1 MIDFNQTSTFM
12 GDAAS
17 PGYVYY
23 NRIYTDFHKDDS
35 VKGRSMMRAYYG
47 AKSAISFYGVRDT
60 TSGRNKR
67 IKEVSEY
74 LKQQG
79 RAEFEKEKKL
89 LMYKYPELFSSRKV
103 DFDLD
108 DKDSMMNF
116 IRIYSEMLSSKDI
129 FESALDKMS
138 AALTSQG
145 SKKVGATVWRYFP
158 TYLTNALTKFL
169 QDREDD
175 LSAQVAADEE
185 GFPDYLHDLL
195 TSNLDDIMDDA
206 INRMLRS
213 KRTNKNDEQVQP
225 YLEFK
230 KALNANPQCKAVFRA
245 GLQKIYGLSGIVDR
259 LSENFS
265 TDISSNWTGKNGK
278 KTRGFSSSLES
289 KVQIKVGLSRGGGQQ
304 GGLATEYAAAALVET
319 LNGDMKT
326 KHTGGTNVKSDYI
339 ISVGGWD
346 LDALNLEESING
358 VGRERGQQLVGAI
371 DKILADYDEGFL
383 VYVNAKDYMTA
394 TTDDFRGFKS
404 GEDIKLS
411 RYQSLSLRSNTSAAS
426 VNKFIGAIM
435 NTMEGAV
442 GERYRGDLT
451 TLLAGDL
458 ATFLFDDFKTIG
470 DNAPQDSVKRLHL
483 FLLNGTYVPL
493 SYLLYWSG
501 VAIEEAANGQNVN
514 KYFSASISNVKI
526 SYPEPPYNSAMWEQQ
541 RQDALDKIKVG
552 GKFLKNFSDIV
563 TEFTPL

>member
-1 MIDFNQTSTFM
+1 M

-23 NRIYTDFHKDDS
+23 NRIYDDFHKDDS
-35 VKGRSMMRAYYG
+35 IKGRSMMRAYYG

-89 LMYKYPELFSSRKV
+89 LMYKYPELFAAHEI

-108 DKDSMMNF
+108 DKDSMMDF

-129 FESALDKMS
+129 FESALDRMS
-138 AALTSQG
+138 AALASQG

-225 YLEFK
+225 YLEFR
-230 KALNANPQCKAVFRA
+230 KALNANPQSKAIFRA
-245 GLQKIYGLSGIVDR
+245 GLQKIYGLSGIIDR

-289 KVQIKVGLSRGGGQQ
+289 KVQIKVGLNRGGGQQ
-304 GGLATEYAAAALVET
+304 GGLATEEAAARLVEV
-319 LNGDMKT
+319 LNEDMSAVR
-326 KHTGGTNVKSDYI
+326 TGQTNVKADYI

-346 LDALNLEESING
+346 LNDLDLEESVNG
-358 VGRERGQQLVGAI
+358 VGRERGQQLVDAI
-371 DKILADYDEGFL
+371 DKILDDYDKGFL

-394 TTDDFRGFKS
+394 TTDNFKGFKS
-404 GEDIKLS
+404 GEPIKLS
-411 RYQSLSLRSNTSAAS
+411 KYQSLSLRSGADAAS
-426 VNKFIGAIM
+426 VNKFVGAIM
-435 NTMEGAV
+435 NTMKYAV
-442 GERYRGDLT
+442 GERYRVDLT

-470 DNAPQDSVKRLHL
+470 DNAPQDSVNRLHL
-483 FLLNGTYVPL
+483 FLLNSVYVPL

-501 VAIEEAANGQNVN
+501 IAIEEAADGRNINN
-514 KYFSASISNVKI
+514 YFSASISNTEI
-526 SYPEPPYNSAMWEQQ
+526 SYPDPPYNSAMWEQQ

-563 TEFTPL
+563 AELAPD

>member
-1 MIDFNQTSTFM
+1 MIDFNQTSNFM

-23 NRIYTDFHKDDS
+23 NRIYSDFHNDDS
-35 VKGRSMMRAYYG
+35 IKGRSMMRAYYG
-47 AKSAISFYGVRDT
+47 ARSAISFYGVRDT
-60 TSGRNKR
+60 GSGRNIR

-74 LKQQG
+74 LKKQG

-89 LMYKYPELFSSRKV
+89 LMYKYPELFSSHKV
-103 DFDLD
+103 DFDLE

-129 FESALDKMS
+129 FESALSRMS
-138 AALTSQG
+138 AALTNDS
-145 SKKVGATVWRYFP
+145 SKKVGATIWRYFP
-158 TYLTNALTKFL
+158 TYLSNALTKFL

-175 LSAQVAADEE
+175 LSVQVAADEE

-206 INRMLRS
+206 IDRMLRS

-245 GLQKIYGLSGIVDR
+245 ELQKIYGLDGIIDR
-259 LSENFS
+259 LSENFN
-265 TDISSNWTGKNGK
+265 TDISANWTGKNGK
-278 KTRGFSSSLES
+278 KTRSFSSSLES
-289 KVQIKVGLSRGGGQQ
+289 KVQIKIGLSKGGGQQ
-304 GGLATEYAAAALVET
+304 GGLATEAAAAALVDT
-319 LNGDMKT
+319 LNGDMKAMR
-326 KHTGGTNVKSDYI
+326 TGQTNVKTDYI
-339 ISVGGWD
+339 ITVGGWD
-346 LDALNLEESING
+346 LDSLDLEQSVNS
-358 VGRERGQQLVGAI
+358 VGRERGQQLVEAI
-371 DKILADYDEGFL
+371 DKILDDYDEGFL

-411 RYQSLSLRSNTSAAS
+411 KYRSLSLRSGTSAAS

-435 NTMEGAV
+435 NTMKGAV
-442 GERYRGDLT
+442 GEIYRGDLT
-451 TLLAGDL
+451 ALLAGDL

-470 DNAPQDSVKRLHL
+470 DNAPKDSVKRLHL
-483 FLLNGTYVPL
+483 FLLNGVYVPL

-501 VAIEEAANGQNVN
+501 AAIAEAADGRNVN
-514 KYFSASISNVKI
+514 RYFAATISNGAI
-526 SYPEPPYNSAMWEQQ
+526 SYPNPPYESAMWEQQ

-552 GKFLKNFSDIV
+552 GRFLKSFSDII
-563 TEFTPL
+563 TELTPL